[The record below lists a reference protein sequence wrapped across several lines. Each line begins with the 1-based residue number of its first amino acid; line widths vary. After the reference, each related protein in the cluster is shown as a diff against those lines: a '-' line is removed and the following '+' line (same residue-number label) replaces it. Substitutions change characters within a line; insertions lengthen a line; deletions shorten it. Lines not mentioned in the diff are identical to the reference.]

1 MNFGTLGLQA
11 KVAFLVLGITN
22 SVYKLSIDRELDD
35 AVHTDHI
42 VNIPLSPTPTTVLE
56 GLAPTTPGVVRG
68 RFESTRPE
76 EFAMN
81 VGNRW
86 RCFAFFV
93 VSTSRRAIQRK
104 IAIRFEH
111 RCDIVRQ

>member
-11 KVAFLVLGITN
+11 KIAFFVLGITN

-35 AVHTDHI
+35 AVHADHV
-42 VNIPLSPTPTTVLE
+42 VNVPLSPTLATVLE

-68 RFESTRPE
+68 RFEATRSE

-81 VGNRW
+81 ISNGW
-86 RCFAFFV
+86 RCFAFFGPEFNPV
-93 VSTSRRAIQRK
+93 E
-104 IAIRFEH
+104 F
-111 RCDIVRQ
+111 